1 MTKIIAPAKL
11 TLSLVIT
18 GVRSDGFH
26 LIEAE
31 MVSLDIADIID
42 IAEADT
48 TTLTMSGRYA
58 IGVPTDETNLVS
70 RALVLA
76 GRTARVLIEKNI
88 PHGGGLGGGSTDAA
102 AVLKWAEWSDVPATA
117 QLGADIPFCFVG
129 GRAFVTGIGEIVT
142 PLPHED
148 RNVTLFL
155 PPISVSTPDVY
166 REWDAMGG
174 PKGTDGNDLEPA
186 AVRAFPE
193 LGIWR
198 DRVESAIGSRLHL
211 AGSGS
216 TWFVDSHVHQGL
228 DQIPDVQVFYATT
241 RPRDREVTDF

>member
-31 MVSLDIADIID
+31 MVSLNIADVID
-42 IAEADT
+42 ITDAKT
-48 TTLTMSGRYA
+48 TTLTVSGPYA
-58 IGVPTDETNLVS
+58 AGVPTDKSNLVS

-76 GRTARVLIEKNI
+76 GRTAQVHIEKNI

-102 AVLKWAEWSDVPATA
+102 AVLKWAQWSDVPATA
-117 QLGADIPFCFVG
+117 RLGADIPFCLVG
-129 GRAFVTGIGEIVT
+129 GRARVTGIGEIVT
-142 PLPHED
+142 PLPHID

-155 PPISVSTPDVY
+155 PPISVSTPAVY
-166 REWDAMGG
+166 RAWDAMGG
-174 PKGTDGNDLEPA
+174 PKGPNGNDLELA
-186 AVRAFPE
+186 AVSAFPE

-198 DRVESAIGSRLHL
+198 DRVESAIGSTLYL

-216 TWFVDSHVHQGL
+216 TWFADGHEQQGL
-228 DQIPDVQVFYATT
+228 DQISDVQMVHATT
-241 RPRDREVTDF
+241 RPYGTEK

>member
-42 IAEADT
+42 ITDAPT
-48 TTLTMSGRYA
+48 TTLSVSGPYA
-58 IGVPTDETNLVS
+58 DGVPVDDSNLVA

-76 GRTARVLIEKNI
+76 GRTARVHIEKNI

-102 AVLKWAEWSDVPATA
+102 AVLKWAQWSDVAATA
-117 QLGADIPFCFVG
+117 RLGADIPFCFVG
-129 GRAFVTGIGEIVT
+129 GRARVTGIGEIVT

-155 PPISVSTPDVY
+155 PPISVSTPAVY
-166 REWDAMGG
+166 HEWDAMGG
-174 PKGTDGNDLEPA
+174 PIGPKGNDLEPA
-186 AVRAFPE
+186 AINAYPE
-193 LGIWR
+193 LGTWR
-198 DRVESAIGSRLHL
+198 DRVESAMGSTLNL

-216 TWFVDSHVHQGL
+216 TWFAHGHVHQGL
-228 DQIPDVQVFYATT
+228 HQIPDVQVVYATT
-241 RPRDREVTDF
+241 RP

>member
-1 MTKIIAPAKL
+1 VTKIIAPAKL

-42 IAEADT
+42 ITDADA
-48 TTLTMSGRYA
+48 TTLTVSGPCA
-58 IGVPTDETNLVS
+58 AGVPTDESNLVS

-76 GRTARVLIEKNI
+76 GRTAHVQIEKNI

-102 AVLKWAEWSDVPATA
+102 AVLKWAQWTDVVATA
-117 QLGADIPFCFVG
+117 RLGADIPFCLIG
-129 GRAFVTGIGEIVT
+129 GRAVVTGIGEIVT
-142 PLPHED
+142 PLAYED
-148 RNVTLFL
+148 KKVTLFL
-155 PPISVSTPDVY
+155 PPMSAPTPAVY

-174 PKGTDGNDLEPA
+174 PKGPHGNDLEPA
-186 AVRAFPE
+186 AVSAFPE
-193 LGIWR
+193 LGKWR
-198 DRVESAIGSRLHL
+198 DRVQSAIGSTLYL

-216 TWFVDSHVHQGL
+216 TWFTHGHVHQGL
-228 DQIPDVQVFYATT
+228 DQIPDVQVVYATT
-241 RPRDREVTDF
+241 RPYGTDK

>member
-1 MTKIIAPAKL
+1 VTKIIAPAKL
-11 TLSLVIT
+11 TLSLMIT

-31 MVSLDIADIID
+31 MVSLNIADILD
-42 IAEADT
+42 ITDADT
-48 TTLTMSGRYA
+48 TTVTMSGPYA
-58 IGVPTDETNLVS
+58 VGVPTDESNLVS

-76 GRTARVLIEKNI
+76 GRTAQVHIEKHI

-102 AVLKWAEWSDVPATA
+102 AVLKWAQWSDVPATA
-117 QLGADIPFCFVG
+117 RLGADIPFCLVG

-148 RNVTLFL
+148 KKVTLFL
-155 PPISVSTPDVY
+155 PPMSVSTPAVY

-174 PKGTDGNDLEPA
+174 PKGPNGNDLEPA
-186 AVRAFPE
+186 AVNAFPE
-193 LGIWR
+193 LGKWR
-198 DRVESAIGSRLHL
+198 DRVQSAIGSSLYL

-216 TWFVDSHVHQGL
+216 TWFAHDHIQQGL
-228 DQIPDVQVFYATT
+228 DQIPDVQLVYATT
-241 RPRDREVTDF
+241 RP

>member
-31 MVSLDIADIID
+31 MVSLDIADVIEISD
-42 IAEADT
+42 ADT
-48 TTLTMSGRYA
+48 TTLTVSGPYA
-58 IGVPTDETNLVS
+58 SGVPTDESNLVS

-76 GRTARVLIEKNI
+76 GRTAQVHIEKNI

-102 AVLKWAEWSDVPATA
+102 AVLKWANWSNVPATA
-117 QLGADIPFCFVG
+117 RLGADIPFCLVG
-129 GRAFVTGIGEIVT
+129 GRALVTGIGEIVS
-142 PLPHED
+142 PMPYEA

-155 PPISVSTPDVY
+155 PPMSAPTPVVY
-166 REWDAMGG
+166 REWDALGC
-174 PKGTDGNDLEPA
+174 PKGPNGNDLEPA
-186 AVRAFPE
+186 AVSAFPE
-193 LGIWR
+193 LGQWR
-198 DRVESAIGSRLHL
+198 DRVETAIGSTLFL

-216 TWFVDSHVHQGL
+216 TWFTDGHVHQGI
-228 DQIPDVQVFYATT
+228 DQIPDVQVVYAIT
-241 RPRDREVTDF
+241 RP

>member
-42 IAEADT
+42 ISDAAT
-48 TTLTMSGRYA
+48 TTLTMSGPYA

-76 GRTARVLIEKNI
+76 GRTARVHIEKNI

-102 AVLKWAEWSDVPATA
+102 AVLKWAQWSDVPATA
-117 QLGADIPFCFVG
+117 RLGADIPFCFVG
-129 GRAFVTGIGEIVT
+129 GRALVTGIGEIVT

-155 PPISVSTPDVY
+155 PPISVSTPAVY

-174 PKGTDGNDLEPA
+174 PKGPHGNDLEPA
-186 AVRAFPE
+186 AVSAFPD

-198 DRVESAIGSRLHL
+198 DRVESAIGSTLHL

-216 TWFVDSHVHQGL
+216 TWFADGHVHQGL
-228 DQIPDVQVFYATT
+228 DQIPDVQVVYATT
-241 RPRDREVTDF
+241 RPGGTEK